1 MKDLI
6 IPPFEIMEF
15 INYLP
20 FDEWMCTVE
29 HLVYND
35 IGLYLED
42 LPDENFRMNYEDNMS
57 PEEMALIITEN
68 INDMI
73 SETIKT

>member
-20 FDEWMCTVE
+20 FDEWMRTVE
-29 HLVYND
+29 HLVYSD

>member
-15 INYLP
+15 VNYLP
-20 FDEWMCTVE
+20 FEDWMNTVE
-29 HLVYND
+29 DLVYND

-73 SETIKT
+73 SETVKA

>member
-1 MKDLI
+1 
-6 IPPFEIMEF
+6 
-15 INYLP
+15 
-20 FDEWMCTVE
+20 
-29 HLVYND
+29 
-35 IGLYLED
+35 
-42 LPDENFRMNYEDNMS
+42 MS